1 MTLLAGRFAPR
12 WIASAVL
19 FVIATLTGILS
30 VQAQSETGSAPSPTF
45 LQARAA
51 YDTAWETSGLAFET
65 VTLTDGSSQGYGQYT
80 PRASSAY
87 ADGETLSVYA
97 EPVGYGFRE
106 TGDGY
111 AYELTA
117 SYKLLNL
124 SGQVL
129 AEQGNFATFSGSGR
143 SKKRE
148 LSASL
153 NFQFSGLPAGDYKLE
168 ANFTD
173 TVGGKQAGF
182 TLPFSV
188 TAAN

>member
-1 MTLLAGRFAPR
+1 M
-12 WIASAVL
+12 
-19 FVIATLTGILS
+19 
-30 VQAQSETGSAPSPTF
+30 QAQSETGSAPSPTF

>member
-1 MTLLAGRFAPR
+1 M
-12 WIASAVL
+12 
-19 FVIATLTGILS
+19 
-30 VQAQSETGSAPSPTF
+30 QAQSGTAPAPSQPF

-51 YDTAWETSGLAFET
+51 FDQAWESSELAFDT
-65 VTLTDGSSQGYGQYT
+65 VTLTDGASQGYGHYT
-80 PRASSAY
+80 PRANASF

-97 EPVGYGFRE
+97 EPVGYGFRQN
-106 TGDGY
+106 GDEY

-117 SYKLLNL
+117 SYRLLTP

-129 AEQGNFATFSGSGR
+129 AEQGNFATFAGSGR

-153 NFQFSGLPAGDYKLE
+153 NFQFSGLPAGEYRLE

-182 TLPFSV
+182 TLPFTV

>member
-1 MTLLAGRFAPR
+1 M
-12 WIASAVL
+12 V
-19 FVIATLTGILS
+19 ATLTGILS
-30 VQAQSETGSAPSPTF
+30 AQAQSDTGSAPSQTF

-51 YDTAWETSGLAFET
+51 YDTAWEASDLAFDT
-65 VTLTDGSSQGYGQYT
+65 VTLTDGGSQSYGQYT

-87 ADGETLSVYA
+87 SDGETLSVYA
-97 EPVGYGFRE
+97 EPVGYDFRQ
-106 TGDGY
+106 TGDSY

-117 SYKLLNL
+117 SYRLLNL

-143 SKKRE
+143 AKKRE

-168 ANFTD
+168 ATFTD
-173 TVGGKQAGF
+173 AVGGKQAGF